1 MCDLSTGYYRVVLT
15 FAKNNSEVLKAPGY
29 LHVPGSTCTRNSK
42 LPSLCL
48 SRKNCKSSCFENRRG
63 ESKGTTIASVTQLR
77 YCCAANRWTPCVV
90 DQDVPHQSHHFK
102 GSSDNNRSLSLRTQ
116 KGMRQSFLRTDS

>member
-1 MCDLSTGYYRVVLT
+1 MTCDLLLLLLVATSTGCTCTSVTGT

-63 ESKGTTIASVTQLR
+63 ESKGTTVAVTRVLHN
-77 YCCAANRWTPCVV
+77 YGTVV
-90 DQDVPHQSHHFK
+90 QIGGPLVLSTKITFFADTKRDATKLPSH
-102 GSSDNNRSLSLRTQ
+102 
-116 KGMRQSFLRTDS
+116 